1 MDFYNC
7 AVSIIEGAGG
17 YENIISIDHINSGIA
32 IKVKNNKKIRCKVF
46 EKNKMIK
53 KIISVSYAEDVG
65 EHMITLH
72 LVFGPKNAPQV
83 YNELCVLYK
92 DYETMKEDTESG
104 KKTEDRDDC
113 GPDAENKTQTK
124 RRYTAEYFINIAEE
138 AVKNLP
144 LQYMEK
150 STVLGFV
157 FMIAEE
163 AARFANEKGLED
175 EFVFVPEFAED
186 LVNVKNENG
195 RMEAGGNIFISA
207 DKSACISVRYQK
219 DGNEEV
225 YNLLVTDIEEKN
237 RISYAGAINS
247 HADRDAVPDA
257 AEHDKP
263 KEEPEADTKKPAEIL
278 LHLMLAIQFA
288 IVIILLIVSPIM
300 NDDHAVADHNSGK
313 ESVQQSSYRQEET
326 GSKKENESEAAEE
339 KTPEELQ
346 SEPAREAVLNL
357 MSFVIVMIKGLG
369 ILMTVIGAIRIS
381 FAVCTEDEIEKSKS
395 ASLIAM
401 GIALLITTMII
412 PNIVASLA
420 VVP

>member
-7 AVSIIEGAGG
+7 AGSIIEDVGG
-17 YENIISIDHINSGIA
+17 YENIISIDYINSEIV
-32 IKVKNNKKIRCKVF
+32 IKVKSDKKIKHKVL

-53 KIISVSYAEDVG
+53 KIIFVSYAEDTG
-65 EHMITLH
+65 EHMTTLR
-72 LVFGPKNAPQV
+72 LALGSKNAPQV
-83 YNELCVLYK
+83 YNELCALYK
-92 DYETMKEDTESG
+92 DYETTKEDTGSG
-104 KKTEDRDDC
+104 KKPGSHDDC
-113 GPDAENKTQTK
+113 ELDAEKTRTK
-124 RRYTAEYFINIAEE
+124 KRYTAEYFMNIAEE

-144 LQYMEK
+144 LQYIEK

-186 LVNVKNENG
+186 LVNVKNEDG

-219 DGNEEV
+219 DGDKEV

-247 HADRDAVPDA
+247 SADKDAVPDTT
-257 AEHDKP
+257 EYDKP
-263 KEEPEADTKKPAEIL
+263 EEKPEADTEKPVGIL
-278 LHLMLAIQFA
+278 IMLAIQLA
-288 IVIILLIVSPIM
+288 IIIILFIAPKTT
-300 NDDHAVADHNSGK
+300 NDDYAVADHNSGK
-313 ESVQQSSYRQEET
+313 ESVQQSSYYQEET

-346 SEPAREAVLNL
+346 SELAREAVLNL